1 VSFTVT
7 GSLDGTAY
15 TCTVPDDGPPTGSG
29 RIVAALTSWVG
40 DTVLASP
47 TGPAYVVDLG
57 DPDSVW
63 CALSTRTAVT
73 LTEGD
78 VPDLLPAMVLG
89 AVY

>member
-29 RIVAALTSWVG
+29 RIVAALTSWV
-40 DTVLASP
+40 
-47 TGPAYVVDLG
+47 GPAYVVDLG